1 MKKLIALSALVV
13 VSVASLAQS
22 TPEAVADT
30 AKKQTAA
37 AEPMTKKEKV
47 VAHFNDHFKLYGFV
61 RDYLS
66 FDTRESK
73 AGTLDEFYYLPK
85 DYDWNE
91 DKSYDK
97 NEQISLRY
105 LAITTRLGLDVK
117 NYQVGRTQL
126 GAKIEGDF
134 FCLNGTTATLR
145 LRHAYATMAWDS
157 LPIAGGKYAKVQL
170 LMGQN
175 WHPISTG
182 SPDDISFNYG
192 APFNAYNRSPQ
203 ITLTTPFDKRFSLV
217 ASLIWQMQYQCTGPE
232 GNSVNYMKY
241 ACTPEAFIGFGLR
254 QNGWEMNIG
263 ADVVSIKPRRYGFNA
278 DSITVPV
285 SDRITTINPCIY
297 VGYVHGNLAVRAK
310 SVPYSSGGEHIY
322 MMSGYGVTN
331 KDNADGHYDYTP
343 LHCSSTWLSI
353 LYGKKWQGGLFLGYI
368 ENLGSSQEVLSAKDV
383 YFNSNGFINMN
394 RMYRVVPSVRYNI
407 GKFTIAL
414 QYHYTAVQYGDK
426 EEGFD
431 TKTARYLSGL
441 HYVGDH
447 RCEMMFKFAF

>member
-1 MKKLIALSALVV
+1 MKRFLLLIGACGLSLGLAEAQTQANADAAVAPISKEMKKEQVKDHL
-13 VSVASLAQS
+13 
-22 TPEAVADT
+22 
-30 AKKQTAA
+30 KQ
-37 AEPMTKKEKV
+37 
-47 VAHFNDHFKLYGFV
+47 HFKLYGFI

-73 AGTLDEFYYLPK
+73 AGSLDEFYYLPK
-85 DYDWNE
+85 DIEWNE
-91 DKSYDK
+91 DKSEDL

-117 NYQVGRTQL
+117 DYRVGRTQF

-157 LPIAGGKYAKVQL
+157 LAICGGKYAKVQL
-170 LMGQN
+170 LLGQN

-192 APFNAYNRSPQ
+192 APFNPYNRSPQ
-203 ITLTTPFDKRFSLV
+203 ITLTTTFDKRFTLT
-217 ASLIWQMQYQCTGPE
+217 ASLIWQMQYMCTGPE

-241 ACTPEAFIGFGLR
+241 ACTPEAFIGFGFR
-254 QNGWEMNIG
+254 QNGWELNLG
-263 ADVVSIKPRRYGFNA
+263 ADVVSIKPRRTGLNG
-278 DSITVPV
+278 DSVTVRV

-297 VGYVHGNLAVRAK
+297 LGYVHGNLAVRAK
-310 SVPYSSGGEHIY
+310 AVPYSSGGEHIY

-343 LHCSSTWLSI
+343 LHCASAWLSI
-353 LYGKKWQGGLFLGYI
+353 LYGKKWQGGLFLGYM
-368 ENLGSSQEVLSAKDV
+368 ENLGSSEEVLSAKDV

-426 EEGFD
+426 AEGFD
-431 TKTARYLSGL
+431 TKTARYLGGQ

-447 RCEMMFKFAF
+447 RCEMMFKYSF